1 MNRGINTWLL
11 VAIAAFVP
19 SLAAPHATY
28 LVDFSNADLQFQG
41 IGGVSGGGGTSRLLF
56 DYPEPERSNILDM
69 LFLPQQGASLQMLK
83 VEIG

>member
-1 MNRGINTWLL
+1 MRLLTL
-11 VAIAAFVP
+11 VAFAAVGVP
-19 SLAAPHATY
+19 SSAAAAAPHATY
-28 LVDFSNADLQFQG
+28 SVDFSKADLQFQG